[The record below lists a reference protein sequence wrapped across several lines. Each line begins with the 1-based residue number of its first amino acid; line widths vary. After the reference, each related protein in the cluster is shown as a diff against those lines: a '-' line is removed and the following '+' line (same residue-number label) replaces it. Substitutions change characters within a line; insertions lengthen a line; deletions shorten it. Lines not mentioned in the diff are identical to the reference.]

1 MGFEEG
7 VLVVELPPDKVRGVH
22 ALGLGYGPVAAFRCD
37 GIVLEWP
44 VVPGCI
50 SFFPVDVLGIV
61 GTIGKRSQT
70 VEGESLGY
78 VYGEVSSD
86 IGGG

>member
-7 VLVVELPPDKVRGVH
+7 VLVVELSPDKVGSVH
-22 ALGLGYGPVAAFRCD
+22 ALGLGYGPVGAFGRD
-37 GIVLEWP
+37 GIVFEWP

-70 VEGESLGY
+70 IES
-78 VYGEVSSD
+78 
-86 IGGG
+86 